1 MGRTNYF
8 RIFAMLAFIVLAALS
23 CKWTAESLYMWHP
36 DLTIYGAWAIAV
48 LSFVIA
54 SLCFSQLLKALD
66 RNEDFYGK
74 LFGRTGAFIIGLLGL
89 VFFWMCVSLP
99 TNTHT
104 LLYGANI
111 KTVMTQDLARTKG
124 YLTNLKDN
132 NLQIKLIENE
142 RDALNAQ
149 LRTKLRNMGDEMKK
163 NRGLEGIGFRF
174 NQILTEIE
182 GILSSAI
189 GRQVKINRVERPG
202 RNMKE
207 WTETY
212 KTYQDAVWGN
222 FEDYKS
228 LCNDKIRRIKNTM
241 GDVELRAKIENLKRA
256 QDDINDMY
264 SVNAEIIKAASND
277 LSKSYAYIKKN
288 AEYLKFKSEADRAR
302 YTAEFPHTDAEDLLN
317 VEEVVRDYVKTD
329 RYKGMSYWILI
340 AILVDIAGF
349 VFFNIAFNKKNNNA
363 LSYN

>member
-74 LFGRTGAFIIGLLGL
+74 LFGRTGAFLIGLFGL
-89 VFFWMCVSLP
+89 VFFWVCVSLP

-111 KTVMTQDLARTKG
+111 KTVMIQDITRTKG
-124 YLTNLKDN
+124 YLTDLRDN
-132 NLQIKLIENE
+132 NQRIKIIENQ
-142 RDALNAQ
+142 RDALAGQ
-149 LRTKLRNMGDEMKK
+149 ISTKLQAMQDEI
-163 NRGLEGIGFRF
+163 RHPGHEGVGHRF
-174 NQILTEIE
+174 NSIISDIE
-182 GILSSAI
+182 RILSEAI
-189 GRQVKINRVERPG
+189 GRQITIQRVERVGSNP
-202 RNMKE
+202 RE
-207 WTETY
+207 WQRTFDFY
-212 KTYQDAVWGN
+212 QNAVLANLRTYQVQSN
-222 FEDYKS
+222 EQ
-228 LCNDKIRRIKNTM
+228 IRRVQEAM
-241 GDVELRAKIENLKRA
+241 GDIELKAKIHNLSLA
-256 QDDINDMY
+256 QEDINDMNG
-264 SVNAEIIKAASND
+264 VNAEVIKTASND
-277 LSKSYAYIKKN
+277 LSKAYAYIKKN
-288 AEYLKFKSEADRAR
+288 ADYLKFKTEEDRAR

-340 AILVDIAGF
+340 ALLVDIAGF

>member
-54 SLCFSQLLKALD
+54 SLCFSQLLKSLD

-111 KTVMTQDLARTKG
+111 KTVMIQDITRTKG
-124 YLTNLKDN
+124 YLTDLRDN
-132 NLQIKLIENE
+132 NQQIKAIESK
-142 RDALNAQ
+142 RDAMAALISTRLQAMQ
-149 LRTKLRNMGDEMKK
+149 DEIIHP
-163 NRGLEGIGFRF
+163 GHEGVGYRF
-174 NQILTEIE
+174 NAIITNVEK
-182 GILSSAI
+182 ILSEAI
-189 GRQVKINRVERPG
+189 GKQVKIQRAERVGSNPR
-202 RNMKE
+202 E
-207 WTETY
+207 WNNTY
-212 KTYQDAVWGN
+212 KYYQTSVLANLDIYRRQCD
-222 FEDYKS
+222 EQ
-228 LCNDKIRRIKNTM
+228 IRRVQNAM
-241 GDVELRAKIENLKRA
+241 NDDELRAKIQNLSIA
-256 QDDINDMY
+256 QEDINEMED
-264 SVNAEIIKAASND
+264 VNTEVIKAASND
-277 LSKSYAYIKKN
+277 LSKAYAYIKKN
-288 AEYLKFKSEADRAR
+288 ADYLKFKTEEDKAR

-340 AILVDIAGF
+340 ALLVDIAGF